1 MRAKVQ
7 YQVMLEKNQEKGG
20 AWLAHVKVVGGAD
33 DIPTRYSA
41 WGSLA
46 PAKRW
51 AASVL
56 NRGRLPWVASDDNKI
71 FSCVVEVKL

>member
-7 YQVMLEKNQEKGG
+7 YQVSLVKNQEKGG
-20 AWLAHVKVVGGAD
+20 AWLASVKAVGAD
-33 DIPTRYSA
+33 DVPTRYSA

-51 AASVL
+51 AAEVL
-56 NRGRLPWVASDDNKI
+56 NRGRLPWVASEDKKTFN
-71 FSCVVEVKL
+71 CTVEVKL